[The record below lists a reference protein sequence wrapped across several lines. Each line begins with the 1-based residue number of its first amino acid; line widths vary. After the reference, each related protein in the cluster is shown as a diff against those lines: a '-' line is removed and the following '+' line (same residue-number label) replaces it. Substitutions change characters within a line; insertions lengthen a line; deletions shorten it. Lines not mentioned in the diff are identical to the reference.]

1 MYSSCVFCFSSRQQQ
16 PESSEEEEEEEEGEE
31 NGGESDASS
40 SSSGDEEGDGDKTR
54 FKERTVPS
62 LPAEEEKAVVP
73 GSFKGFSFKR
83 KPGRPQIRQRTS
95 EL

>member
-1 MYSSCVFCFSSRQQQ
+1 MSCSSSRQQQ
-16 PESSEEEEEEEEGEE
+16 PDSSEEEEEEEEEGGGNGED
-31 NGGESDASS
+31 SDASS
-40 SSSGDEEGDGDKTR
+40 SSSGDDGSGGGDGEKTR
-54 FKERTVPS
+54 FKERTVAS

-73 GSFKGFSFKR
+73 GSFKGFSFKK